1 MSSVQVAKR
10 IAGTEIAAGS
20 EVKLIPGGVAELI
33 DLSDTGALVE
43 TPMKL
48 ASGVPVTLCIG
59 GADHPQRLPGR
70 TVRCQVCA
78 IHRDSTMTYQIAIAF
93 DQPAAIE
100 ALLEAPAISITPV
113 PAPPEPVDLDAGE
126 APEPVNEW

>member
-1 MSSVQVAKR
+1 M
-10 IAGTEIAAGS
+10 AGSEIAAGS

-59 GADHPQRLPGR
+59 GANPQRLPGR

-93 DQPAAIE
+93 DQPAAID
-100 ALLEAPAISITPV
+100 ALREV
-113 PAPPEPVDLDAGE
+113 PAPTAVAAPAPPQPSSEAGGDGPEL
-126 APEPVNEW
+126 VNEW

>member
-1 MSSVQVAKR
+1 M
-10 IAGTEIAAGS
+10 AGSEIAAGS

-59 GADHPQRLPGR
+59 GANPQRLPGR

-100 ALLEAPAISITPV
+100 ALLEAPAATAAVAPV
-113 PAPPEPVDLDAGE
+113 PVEPAIE
-126 APEPVNEW
+126 ASGDGPEPVNEW

>member
-10 IAGTEIAAGS
+10 VAGSEIAAGS
-20 EVKLIPGGVAELI
+20 EVKLIPGGAAELI
-33 DLSDTGALVE
+33 DLSDSGALVE

-59 GADHPQRLPGR
+59 GANPQRLPGR

-78 IHRDSTMTYQIAIAF
+78 IHRDSTMTYQIAINF
-93 DQPAAIE
+93 DKPAAIE
-100 ALLEAPAISITPV
+100 TLIEAPALNISE
-113 PAPPEPVDLDAGE
+113 AAALPEPAGLGIAD
-126 APEPVNEW
+126 APEPMNEW

>member
-1 MSSVQVAKR
+1 MSTVQAAKR
-10 IAGTEIAAGS
+10 VAGADIAAGS

-33 DLSDTGALVE
+33 DLSGTGALVE

-48 ASGVPVTLCIG
+48 AAGVPVTLSIG
-59 GADHPQRLPGR
+59 GPNPQRLAGR

-93 DQPAAIE
+93 DQPAPIE
-100 ALLEAPAISITPV
+100 TFCEPAASASATV
-113 PAPPEPVDLDAGE
+113 PAPPPDAAAADGE
-126 APEPVNEW
+126 GGRELVNEW